1 MRTQIR
7 NTQANSETLAV
18 KPKRDAMTIIHRNRN
33 WTQLH
38 KTLVEFALEE
48 PQAASVN
55 IAGSFNDWSLKPLR
69 KDGDRWKTT
78 IFLPPGRHEYRFVV
92 GI

>member
-7 NTQANSETLAV
+7 KTQANSETLAV
-18 KPKRDAMTIIHRNRN
+18 KPKRDAMTIIHKNGT
-33 WTQLH
+33 WTQFH
-38 KTLVEFALEE
+38 KTLVEFALEA

-55 IAGSFNDWSLKPLR
+55 IAGTFNDWSLKPLR
-69 KDGDRWKTT
+69 KNGALWKTT